1 MSWKDSVNRTISRAT
16 GHELRRVER
25 APNGKPRR
33 TPPPPPPTRSDTG
46 DRLLVAPA
54 FVLSSV
60 RSGSTLLRVVLD
72 SHSQIHSPPEMHL
85 RDIAVKTQ
93 SKYVDRTLT
102 ALKLDER
109 ALEFLLWDRL
119 LHRELVRHGKRQL
132 VNKTPNDV
140 FIVDRIRECWPDAK
154 LVFLLR
160 HPAAIEASRMATRE
174 GKDTPER
181 NREMVLRY
189 VSALQD
195 ARTRFDGL
203 TVRYEELA
211 TEPERVTRELC
222 AFLGLEWEPSM
233 LEYGEHD
240 HGRFKPGLGDW
251 KDKIKSGR
259 IQAPTPPPADVHPD
273 LQPFVEA
280 WGY

>member
-1 MSWKDSVNRTISRAT
+1 MSWKDSVNRTLSRAT
-16 GHELRRVER
+16 GHELRRIRDAE
-25 APNGKPRR
+25 GKRIR
-33 TPPPPPPTRSDTG
+33 HAPPPPATRSATG

-93 SKYVDRTLT
+93 SKYVDRTLS
-102 ALKLDER
+102 ALDLDAR
-109 ALEFLLWDRL
+109 ALEYLLWDRL
-119 LHRELVRHGKRQL
+119 LHRELTRHRKRQL

-140 FIVDRIRECWPDAK
+140 FVVDRIRECWPDAK

-160 HPAAIEASRMATRE
+160 HPAAIEASRQATRPQ
-174 GKDTPER
+174 DTPER

-189 VSALQD
+189 VTALDD

-203 TVRYEELA
+203 TVKYEELA
-211 TEPERVTRELC
+211 SEPERVTKELC
-222 AFLGLEWEPSM
+222 AFLGLPWEPAM
-233 LEYGEHD
+233 LDYGQHD
-240 HGRFKPGLGDW
+240 RHFKPGLGDW

-259 IQAPTPPPADVHPD
+259 IQAPTPPPAEIHPD
-273 LQPFVEA
+273 LQPFAEA

>member
-1 MSWKDSVNRTISRAT
+1 MSWKDTVNRTLERAT
-16 GHELRRVER
+16 GHELRRVRDEH
-25 APNGKPRR
+25 GRR
-33 TPPPPPPTRSDTG
+33 IRPTAPPPTTRAGAG
-46 DRLLVAPA
+46 DRLLVKPA

-85 RDIAVKTQ
+85 RDIAVQTK

-102 ALKLDER
+102 ALDLDAR
-109 ALEFLLWDRL
+109 ALEYLLWDRL
-119 LHRELVRHGKRQL
+119 LHRELNRHGKRQL

-140 FIVDRIRECWPDAK
+140 FIVDRIRECWPDAR

-160 HPAAIEASRMATRE
+160 HPAAIEASRMATRV

-189 VSALQD
+189 ITALEG
-195 ARTRFDGL
+195 ARQRYDGL
-203 TVRYEELA
+203 TVKYEELA
-211 TEPERVTRELC
+211 SEPERVTKELC
-222 AFLGLEWEPSM
+222 AFLGLDWEATM
-233 LEYGEHD
+233 LDYGQHD
-240 HGRFKPGLGDW
+240 RSFKPGLGDW
-251 KDKIKSGR
+251 KDKIKSGK

-273 LQPFVEA
+273 LIPFVGA

>member
-1 MSWKDSVNRTISRAT
+1 MSWKDTVNRTLSRAT
-16 GHELRRVER
+16 GHELRRVRDADGKRIR
-25 APNGKPRR
+25 AVA
-33 TPPPPPPTRSDTG
+33 PPPAKRTDVG
-46 DRLLVAPA
+46 DRLLVRPA

-85 RDIAVKTQ
+85 RDISVKTK

-109 ALEFLLWDRL
+109 SLEYLLWDRL
-119 LHRELVRHGKRQL
+119 LHRELTRHGKRQL

-140 FIVDRIRECWPDAK
+140 FIVDRIRECWPDAR

-160 HPAAIEASRMATRE
+160 HPAAIEASRMATRV

-181 NREMVLRY
+181 NREMVLKY
-189 VSALQD
+189 ISALED

-203 TVRYEELA
+203 TVKYEEMA

-233 LEYGEHD
+233 LDYGRHD
-240 HGRFKPGLGDW
+240 RHFKPGLGDW

-259 IQAPTPPPADVHPD
+259 IQPPTPPPAEVHPD
-273 LQPFVEA
+273 LMPFVEA